1 MPNQAYTLPFR
12 GVGEDVIIYER
23 AKIVSPETISLGNS
37 VIVDDFVFIM
47 GGKNTEIGSF
57 VHIASHTTLAGGGEL
72 IMEDFS
78 GLSGGIRI
86 YTGNEDYL
94 GGSLTNPAVP
104 APYRI
109 ARQSYVHIKRHA
121 IIGANAVILPGVTI
135 GEGAVVGALSFVTR
149 DIEPWTINVGSPA
162 KAVRERPRDR
172 MLELEAALRRDL
184 FDAGGRY
191 IPRTRAR
198 EM

>member
-1 MPNQAYTLPFR
+1 MPNQAYQLPFKS
-12 GVGEDVIIYER
+12 VGEDVFIWER
-23 AKIVSPETISLGNS
+23 AKILNPETISLGDS

-47 GGKNTEIGSF
+47 GGKRTEIGSF
-57 VHIASHTTLAGGGEL
+57 VHIASHTSLVGGGEL
-72 IMEDFS
+72 IMEDFA
-78 GLSGGIRI
+78 GLSGGVRV

-109 ARQSYVHIKRHA
+109 STRGFVHIRKHA

-162 KAVRERPRDR
+162 KPVRERRRDR
-172 MLELEAALRRDL
+172 MLELEQQLREELYNAA
-184 FDAGGRY
+184 GQY
-191 IPRTRAR
+191 IPRTNAR
-198 EM
+198 QV